1 MLLDLVQGSQPSR
14 LCDMSNHDVET
25 GKLVEEF
32 AKAGR
37 TGRRNALPD
46 VLSLAHASCGTE
58 DLTQALQQL
67 QTTSTNSGAAGSNI
81 PVQGAAESGQAKK

>member
-1 MLLDLVQGSQPSR
+1 
-14 LCDMSNHDVET
+14 MSNHDVET

-67 QTTSTNSGAAGSNI
+67 QTTSTSMLQYYMRLHSTH
-81 PVQGAAESGQAKK
+81 SLHKS

>member
-1 MLLDLVQGSQPSR
+1 
-14 LCDMSNHDVET
+14 MSNHDVET
-25 GKLVEEF
+25 GKLV
-32 AKAGR
+32 AGR

-67 QTTSTNSGAAGSNI
+67 QTTSTSMLQYYMRTLALHSTH
-81 PVQGAAESGQAKK
+81 SLHKS